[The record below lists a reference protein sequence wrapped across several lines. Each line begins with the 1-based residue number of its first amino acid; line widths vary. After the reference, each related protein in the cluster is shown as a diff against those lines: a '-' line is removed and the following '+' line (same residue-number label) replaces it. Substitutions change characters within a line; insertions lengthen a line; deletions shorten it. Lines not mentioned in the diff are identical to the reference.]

1 MLNVGVIASGAI
13 KSHITQVAGND
24 YVPPAPTYSVAY
36 APPATTIPPVSNVT
50 TTSFLGFSSTSW
62 DASPIPGALYNVTIT
77 NSDGSVTSYTT
88 DNTSAFAVVAT
99 PGGTVNFQVSVVAPV
114 NGLATYSST
123 TNIPVTSQN
132 YGNSF
137 LGGL

>member
-13 KSHITQVAGND
+13 KSHIAQVAGNN
-24 YVPPAPTYSVAY
+24 YVGPTTSYV
-36 APPATTIPPVSNVT
+36 PPATTIPPVSNVT
-50 TTSFLGFSSTSW
+50 ATSFLGFSSTSW

-77 NSDGSVTSYTT
+77 NSDGSVSSYTT

-123 TNIPVTSQN
+123 TSIPVTSQN

-137 LGGL
+137 LGGG